1 MIKTGIIGGSGLY
14 DIEGLT
20 DVSEKALK
28 TPFGKP
34 SDYYT
39 CGKIANC
46 EVFFLPRHGHGHRIM
61 PSEINYPANIFGFK
75 MLGVERIISVSAV
88 GSLREELSPGDIVLP
103 DQYYD
108 RTKSSEQHTFFGNG
122 IVGHIAFSEP
132 ACSVLRELIATC
144 ARKVTKIAKR
154 NKVTVHRGGTYVN
167 MEGPA
172 FSTKAESLVN
182 RKSGFDVV
190 GMTSLAEAKL
200 CREAG
205 ICYQAMAMVTD
216 YDCWHESKKPVS
228 VEMVVAH
235 LMANT
240 ALANA
245 IIRELVPIIGRVKRI
260 CGCKDALK
268 NAIVTNRKMIP
279 RETKKALDLIVG
291 RYL

>member
-1 MIKTGIIGGSGLY
+1 MKTGIIGGSGLY
-14 DIEGLT
+14 DMEGLT
-20 DVSEKALK
+20 DVSKKVLQ

-39 CGKIANC
+39 CGKLGGY
-46 EVFFLPRHGHGHRIM
+46 EVCFLPRHGHGHRFM
-61 PSEINYPANIFGFK
+61 PSEINYRANIFGFK
-75 MLGVERIISVSAV
+75 ILGVERIISVSAV
-88 GSLREELSPGDIVLP
+88 GSLMEELSPGDIVLP

-108 RTKSSEQHTFFGNG
+108 RTKNSAQHTFFGNG

-132 ACSVLRELIATC
+132 ACSGLRRVIAAC
-144 ARKVTKIAKR
+144 AKR
-154 NKVTVHRGGTYVN
+154 VVKKNGKKPKVKVREGGTYVN
-167 MEGPA
+167 IEGPA

-182 RKSGFDVV
+182 RKLGFDVV

-235 LMANT
+235 LVANT
-240 ALANA
+240 ILVKA
-245 IIRELVPIIGRVKRI
+245 IIRELIPIISRGKRT
-260 CGCKDALK
+260 CGCQDALK
-268 NAIVTNRKMIP
+268 DAIVTNKNMIP
-279 RETKKALDLIVG
+279 RKTKKALDLIIG
-291 RYL
+291 KYL